1 LYEVYECQTNKM
13 PSLNDLKNA
22 IRRGDT
28 ELVRE
33 IADELVDNGV
43 NISSALDLARNM
55 NRVKGKRG
63 EWDDIVGLLE
73 EYFE

>member
-1 LYEVYECQTNKM
+1 MTT
-13 PSLNDLKNA
+13 LNDLKNA

-33 IADELVDNGV
+33 IADELVNDSV
-43 NISSALDLARNM
+43 DISSALKLARTIN
-55 NRVKGKRG
+55 NLKGSRG
-63 EWDDIVGLLE
+63 DWDDIVSILE

>member
-1 LYEVYECQTNKM
+1 MAN
-13 PSLNDLKNA
+13 LNDLKNA

-33 IADELVDNGV
+33 IADDLVNNNV
-43 NISSALDLARNM
+43 NISPALTLARTI
-55 NRVKGKRG
+55 NRLKGNRG
-63 EWDDIVGLLE
+63 DWDDIVSILE